1 MQHSCVWIFSNQLF
15 SVINVTTMC
24 FFIVVSL
31 SASESSTDYSDHAS
45 RQTLIK
51 EKTLFFIAGIL
62 MALSVVYGKEIRS
75 LVS

>member
-1 MQHSCVWIFSNQLF
+1 
-15 SVINVTTMC
+15 MC

-31 SASESSTDYSDHAS
+31 SASESSTDYSDHAP

-62 MALSVVYGKEIRS
+62 MALSVVYSKEIRS